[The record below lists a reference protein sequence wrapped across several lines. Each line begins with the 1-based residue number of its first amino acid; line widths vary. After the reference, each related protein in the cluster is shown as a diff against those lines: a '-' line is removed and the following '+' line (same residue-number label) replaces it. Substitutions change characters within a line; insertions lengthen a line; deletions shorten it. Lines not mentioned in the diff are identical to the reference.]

1 MEVGRKSI
9 EIVSKFGVL
18 LLNSSVVVGMDVES
32 SLGTVAVWVTLIAS
46 VAFVS
51 LKSTSL
57 AAAFI
62 VNVVAGVV
70 ELLAI
75 GEVFCSILGVI
86 VIVLSVISS
95 VKTL

>member
-18 LLNSSVVVGMDVES
+18 LLNSSMVVGMDVES
-32 SLGTVAVWVTLIAS
+32 SMGTVAVWGTLIAS
-46 VAFVS
+46 VALVS
-51 LKSTSL
+51 FKSTSV

-70 ELLAI
+70 ELVAI
-75 GEVFCSILGVI
+75 GEVFCSILGV